1 MKNTF
6 ANQTVKELKEVL
18 KDWSESTRSDLPKG
32 SWKWTKP
39 QLVEFLEDLHADVFE
54 EEEELPEEETEDY
67 VTPEEIKKVKKGKK
81 LYRAISPTGEVA
93 FETYKKSE
101 LVQFSLDNH
110 LANKGWVNRSI
121 ADKQPVLMGITFDP
135 ETMNLDEVKP
145 RNSKKYNG
153 NFWTFTETEVA

>member
-1 MKNTF
+1 MKNAF
-6 ANQTVKELKEVL
+6 ANQTAKELKEVL
-18 KDWSESTRSDLPKG
+18 KDWSESTGSDLPKG

-39 QLVEFLEDLHADVFE
+39 QLVEFLEDLLHADVFE
-54 EEEELPEEETEDY
+54 EEEELPEEIKE
-67 VTPEEIKKVKKGKK
+67 VKKVKK

-135 ETMNLDEVKP
+135 ETMSLDEVKP